1 MRALI
6 VSILVIGMVAAAEYY
21 TPLQRDGQALFP
33 IGFYELPEDEAGL
46 QAMADAGVN
55 LVRVGDRARLDRLE
69 AQGMFG
75 VVPLPLQAGAT
86 EGLRATIASVVDHP
100 ALALWEGPD
109 EIVWTFTAY
118 SGLYRTMGIH
128 QTRDAWK
135 NQSPEA
141 VAYAREQA
149 AVIMP
154 NMQEAAALIR
164 ELDPRDR
171 PLWINEAQDS
181 DVFYVRQYLDFVDIT
196 GCDLYPVKPDDRRVW
211 RMAGATERWK
221 QIGRGKPVW
230 MVMQAFSWNE
240 LGEYYNVQE
249 VAYPTFDESRFMAWD
264 VITHGASGI
273 LYWGSHALKSEP
285 FRQSVYAV
293 TSELAAVQPF
303 LVAPDVPIEIQ
314 VIDLPADQGE
324 RGVHGIARRAGDDW
338 LVALVNEDEV
348 RHLGV
353 VVHGLEEL
361 NGRDMLLLYGE
372 ERVPVAHGELIVRM
386 QPLEVKV
393 YATSRAWESE
403 RREGRAFE

>member
-75 VVPLPLQAGAT
+75 VVPLPLQARAT
-86 EGLRATIASVVDHP
+86 KGLRATTASVVDHP